1 MKNKIKT
8 DELKRLVRDFL
19 VGVVSGVIAGLITW
33 WITK

>member
-19 VGVVSGVIAGLITW
+19 VGVLSGVVAGFITW
-33 WITK
+33 WLTK

>member
-8 DELKRLVRDFL
+8 DEMKRLTRDFL

-33 WITK
+33 WITR

>member
-8 DELKRLVRDFL
+8 DEMKRLVRDFL

-33 WITK
+33 WITR